1 MVNSKNGKRKYLR
14 VGRKHGKILG
24 IKISITQR
32 EELLKFINDKLES
45 EFITQD
51 VKATYCNMLEEIL
64 MATKNYRGFN
74 YTKWARMGGYEKW
87 VEDGKPADNT
97 KYLGQEYDRFYY

>member
-1 MVNSKNGKRKYLR
+1 MKRYTRR
-14 VGRKHGKILG
+14 VKTIAVDEFK
-24 IKISITQR
+24 
-32 EELLKFINDKLES
+32 EFINDKLES

-64 MATKNYRGFN
+64 MATKNYKGFN
-74 YTKWARMGGYEKW
+74 YTKWARLGGYEKW

-97 KYLGQEYDRFYY
+97 KYLGAEYDRFYY